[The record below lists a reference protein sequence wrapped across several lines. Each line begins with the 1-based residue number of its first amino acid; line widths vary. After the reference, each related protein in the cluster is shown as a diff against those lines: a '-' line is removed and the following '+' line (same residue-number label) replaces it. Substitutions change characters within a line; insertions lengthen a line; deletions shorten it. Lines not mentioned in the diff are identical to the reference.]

1 MKFLNYLLLLLLF
14 NSILLGQNNEKV
26 SLQLLWKHQFEFAGF
41 YMAKEKGFYKDV
53 SLEVELK
60 EFNFGDDIT
69 KLVENEKSTFGISYS
84 NIILDKSNGAN
95 VVLLNSIF
103 QSSPHVLVSLNS
115 SGINSLEDFKNKKIM
130 IENNAIIT
138 APLISMLYSE
148 NIKLS
153 DMNIIKPSFNIN
165 DLINNR
171 VDIFSAYISNEIF
184 KLDNKNIKYTI
195 WNPSDYGFDFYNDI
209 LFTSSKVLNNN
220 PNLVKNF
227 QHASLKGW
235 EYAFNNIDETVELI
249 LAKYNTQNK
258 TRAGLIYEANRLK
271 ELAYKNNKK
280 LGDISKEKI
289 QRIYDI
295 YNLMGL
301 TKNKIDLDT
310 FIYKPDDKK
319 ILFTK
324 EEERYLKSKK
334 KINMCIDPDWMP
346 FEKFKDGKHI
356 GISADYFKL
365 FQNRLNLEFN
375 PIMTKNWTQ
384 SLQFA
389 KDRKCDILSLVMETP
404 ERKEYLNFTEPYLK
418 VPLII
423 ATKIDVPF
431 INDLGNLKDQKIGIP
446 KGYAFVEIL
455 KNKYPK
461 LNIHE
466 VNNVNDGLEKVNKG
480 ELFGYIGTLASVGYL
495 FQSKYTGELKIAG
508 KFDETWELGIGVRD
522 DDKILFDILQKV
534 VQSVDSAKKQQ
545 ILNNWVAINYEKS
558 IDKKL
563 LFYIFIIIFI
573 LISLFMYKQ
582 YILKKSIKEFNEVIN
597 ATMEGILIFKEGI
610 CIDVNQSTLDIFGY
624 TSKDEVIGKN
634 PLEFISSESKE
645 YVKEQFKEIEALPY
659 EAKLIKKDGTEFY
672 GLLRGQNLKNKNVR
686 LSSVIDISTLKQ
698 QENVLIEQSRMVA
711 MGEMIG
717 NIAHQ
722 WRQPLSVISTGA
734 TGLQIQKENNILSDE
749 SFTKTCTTI
758 NENAQYLS
766 RTIDDFRNFIKG
778 DRKKKT
784 FNLKENIDSF
794 IQLVEGTIKTNHIN
808 LIYNIDNQIFV
819 DGYPNELIQC
829 YINIFNNAKDVLK
842 DIQNKDRLIFF
853 TTEEK
858 EDSIVIT
865 MKDNGGG
872 IPDDIILKIFD
883 PYFTTKHKSQGT
895 GLGLHMT
902 YKLIKDGMN
911 GTIVVKNIDYKY
923 KNVNYKGAEFRIILP
938 K

>member
-258 TRAGLIYEANRLK
+258 TKAGLIYEANRLK
-271 ELAYKNNKK
+271 ELAHKNNKK

-686 LSSVIDISTLKQ
+686 LSSIIDISTLKQ

-808 LIYNIDNQIFV
+808 LIYNIDEQIFV

-865 MKDNGGG
+865 IKDNGGG

>member
-1 MKFLNYLLLLLLF
+1 MKLLKYLLLLFVF
-14 NSILLGQNNEKV
+14 NSVLLGQDTEKV

-41 YMAKEKGFYKDV
+41 YIAKEKGFYKDV

-258 TRAGLIYEANRLK
+258 TKAGLIYEANRLK
-271 ELAYKNNKK
+271 ELAHKNNKK

-686 LSSVIDISTLKQ
+686 LSSIIDISTLKQ

-808 LIYNIDNQIFV
+808 LIYNIDEQIFV

-865 MKDNGGG
+865 IKDNGGG

>member
-115 SGINSLEDFKNKKIM
+115 SSIKSLEDFKNKKIM

-258 TRAGLIYEANRLK
+258 TKAGLIYEANRLK
-271 ELAYKNNKK
+271 ALAHKNNKK

-334 KINMCIDPDWMP
+334 
-346 FEKFKDGKHI
+346 
-356 GISADYFKL
+356 
-365 FQNRLNLEFN
+365 R
-375 PIMTKNWTQ
+375 
-384 SLQFA
+384 
-389 KDRKCDILSLVMETP
+389 V
-404 ERKEYLNFTEPYLK
+404 
-418 VPLII
+418 
-423 ATKIDVPF
+423 
-431 INDLGNLKDQKIGIP
+431 
-446 KGYAFVEIL
+446 
-455 KNKYPK
+455 
-461 LNIHE
+461 
-466 VNNVNDGLEKVNKG
+466 
-480 ELFGYIGTLASVGYL
+480 
-495 FQSKYTGELKIAG
+495 
-508 KFDETWELGIGVRD
+508 
-522 DDKILFDILQKV
+522 
-534 VQSVDSAKKQQ
+534 
-545 ILNNWVAINYEKS
+545 
-558 IDKKL
+558 
-563 LFYIFIIIFI
+563 
-573 LISLFMYKQ
+573 
-582 YILKKSIKEFNEVIN
+582 
-597 ATMEGILIFKEGI
+597 
-610 CIDVNQSTLDIFGY
+610 
-624 TSKDEVIGKN
+624 
-634 PLEFISSESKE
+634 
-645 YVKEQFKEIEALPY
+645 
-659 EAKLIKKDGTEFY
+659 
-672 GLLRGQNLKNKNVR
+672 
-686 LSSVIDISTLKQ
+686 
-698 QENVLIEQSRMVA
+698 
-711 MGEMIG
+711 
-717 NIAHQ
+717 
-722 WRQPLSVISTGA
+722 
-734 TGLQIQKENNILSDE
+734 
-749 SFTKTCTTI
+749 
-758 NENAQYLS
+758 
-766 RTIDDFRNFIKG
+766 
-778 DRKKKT
+778 T
-784 FNLKENIDSF
+784 F
-794 IQLVEGTIKTNHIN
+794 
-808 LIYNIDNQIFV
+808 
-819 DGYPNELIQC
+819 
-829 YINIFNNAKDVLK
+829 
-842 DIQNKDRLIFF
+842 
-853 TTEEK
+853 
-858 EDSIVIT
+858 
-865 MKDNGGG
+865 
-872 IPDDIILKIFD
+872 
-883 PYFTTKHKSQGT
+883 
-895 GLGLHMT
+895 
-902 YKLIKDGMN
+902 
-911 GTIVVKNIDYKY
+911 
-923 KNVNYKGAEFRIILP
+923 
-938 K
+938 